1 VIIQCLSI
9 VTACWGQL
17 NPFLSWMRSNGFEIQ
32 GVEDPT
38 TPNYKMGSLRPDR
51 ILVTQD
57 WEVHSQSSRAQIISE
72 ETHPWTGN
80 AGQPFPDE
88 LSGS

>member
-38 TPNYKMGSLRPDR
+38 TPNFKMGSLRPDR

-88 LSGS
+88 FSGS